1 MRQLITLASSSS
13 MLPAPPRLPLPP
25 PARLSNAGPSASAYG
40 KTFASRRAISPS
52 GSEDSYGSSSDDD
65 GGTKTAARRSLAAAQ
80 KQQRQIGN
88 QRTPI
93 AAPMRTNAFQPQPPA
108 ISTKPAAAQSVL
120 APPPACSVCEMAP
133 AAVRCSECSPAS
145 ALMCPPCDADMH
157 RPQRLSRHVRHAL
170 APQSQPSMFR
180 SDSQQSL
187 ASVPE
192 EQTPKPTPTVTPLPT
207 PTGAASAPPEY
218 ADSNVIISFPFLIAA
233 SLIVVVLPRPFL
245 ASSPFEFAVA
255 CSVVPSPRAGAA
267 ATAPMPRTCSAP
279 RATRPLTR
287 HRPNCA
293 LTSACHIRHRSR
305 PSRVSHRFPRR
316 RSRPLLAPML

>member
-1 MRQLITLASSSS
+1 LLIQTPFCD
-13 MLPAPPRLPLPP
+13 MLPARLPLPP
-25 PARLSNAGPSASAYG
+25 PVRLSNAGPSASAYG

-65 GGTKTAARRSLAAAQ
+65 GGTKKAARRSLAAAQ
-80 KQQRQIGN
+80 KQQWQAGN

-93 AAPMRTNAFQPQPPA
+93 AAPMRINALQPQPPG
-108 ISTKPAAAQSVL
+108 ISTKPVAAESTSS
-120 APPPACSVCEMAP
+120 APSPPACSVCEMAP

-145 ALMCPPCDADMH
+145 SLMCPPCDADMH

-170 APQSQPSMFR
+170 APQSQSSMFR

-218 ADSNVIISFPFLIAA
+218 ADF
-233 SLIVVVLPRPFL
+233 
-245 ASSPFEFAVA
+245 
-255 CSVVPSPRAGAA
+255 
-267 ATAPMPRTCSAP
+267 
-279 RATRPLTR
+279 
-287 HRPNCA
+287 
-293 LTSACHIRHRSR
+293 
-305 PSRVSHRFPRR
+305 
-316 RSRPLLAPML
+316 